1 MTETVKAVIWRSP
14 RSSGGLLFEHTYFGT
29 WLVNT
34 MLLAALVVPITL
46 FTAIPVGYA
55 LARLRLPGAGSIGI
69 ATFMT
74 YMVPPTILFVPLAR
88 VVGALGLFDSGGR
101 SPPERPRSASRTSR
115 QVKSRIHLLPPRRLR
130 VTPKG

>member
-1 MTETVKAVIWRSP
+1 
-14 RSSGGLLFEHTYFGT
+14 
-29 WLVNT
+29 

-74 YMVPPTILFVPLAR
+74 YMVPPTILFLPLAR
-88 VVGALGLFDSGGR
+88 VVGALGRFDSWWALATGAAA
-101 SPPERPRSASRTSR
+101 AS
-115 QVKSRIHLLPPRRLR
+115 Q
-130 VTPKG
+130 

>member
-1 MTETVKAVIWRSP
+1 MAALFPVIWRSP
-14 RSSGGLLFEHTYFGT
+14 RSSRGLLFEHTYFGT

-34 MLLAALVVPITL
+34 MLLAALVVLITL

-74 YMVPPTILFVPLAR
+74 YMVPPTILFLPLAR
-88 VVGALGLFDSGGR
+88 VVGALGLFDSWWALATGAAA
-101 SPPERPRSASRTSR
+101 AS
-115 QVKSRIHLLPPRRLR
+115 Q
-130 VTPKG
+130 